1 MKKITKDIIE
11 ILNYEYE
18 FFENSIQEIIEKRYT
33 ELYIDGSKN
42 GYYPLILVPSDVL
55 YDALTIN
62 LDETKAED
70 YIGFSEEIDIRKFFN
85 SKRNQYEFDEKYLAE
100 VGEFSDEDSND
111 YLAGYL
117 DVDTSFP
124 YEEVLILKIPTR
136 NPWEILGH
144 IPMGGYNDCPTPEY
158 QIAAA
163 KYWFEQ
169 YKAVPAVI
177 SSNTIE
183 FIIENPPQ
191 DLKSAEKLAYEHYLF
206 CNDIID
212 QGIETIRKLASILKN
227 SMIWCF
233 WWE

>member
-18 FFENSIQEIIEKRYT
+18 LFENSIQEIIEKRYT
-33 ELYIDGSKN
+33 ELYKDGSKN

-70 YIGFSEEIDIRKFFN
+70 YIGFSKEIDIRKFFN
-85 SKRNQYEFDEKYLAE
+85 TKRSQYEFDEKYLAE

-163 KYWFEQ
+163 KYWYEQ

>member
-11 ILNYEYE
+11 ILNYESE
-18 FFENSIQEIIEKRYT
+18 LFENSIQEIIEKRYT
-33 ELYIDGSKN
+33 ELYKDGIKN

-70 YIGFSEEIDIRKFFN
+70 YINFSKEIDIRKFFN

-163 KYWFEQ
+163 KYWYEQ

>member
-18 FFENSIQEIIEKRYT
+18 LFENSIQEIIEKRYT
-33 ELYIDGSKN
+33 ELYKDGSKN

-136 NPWEILGH
+136 NPCEILGH

-183 FIIENPPQ
+183 FIIENPPK